1 MALTQAGTK
10 PAVEYPST
18 DGEPMAQNTKQ
29 YRYITTMQGGLAAMF
44 RDRPDVF
51 VAGDLFWYPIEGD
64 NKTRVAPD
72 VMVVFGRP
80 KGDRDSYRQWEE
92 DNIAPQV
99 VFEILSPSNTLT
111 ELLDKSLFYE
121 RYGVQEYYI
130 YDPDGGGLYGFVRDE
145 SGHLRRVAE
154 MRGWVSPLL
163 GVRFELEGG
172 ELVVVRPDGG
182 RFVGYEELA
191 AALEQVCIAVCTQH
205 ALVQPEGARG
215 DLCNRLHIVRHEQD
229 GASLALELADFV
241 VAFLL
246 EPRVADRQHLIYQQD
261 VGVHMRG
268 NGESQPH
275 QHSRRVGAD
284 GRVDV
289 ALQFGELHNRLK
301 AFGDLL
307 AG

>member
-29 YRYITTMQGGLAAMF
+29 YRYITTIQGGLAAMF

-92 DNIAPQV
+92 GGIAPQV

-111 ELLDKSLFYE
+111 ELLDKSLFYANH
-121 RYGVQEYYI
+121 GVQEYYI
-130 YDPDGGGLYGFVRDE
+130 YDPDAGELYGFVRDE

-163 GVRFELEGG
+163 GVRFELAGG
-172 ELVVVRPDGG
+172 ELVVVRPDGE
-182 RFVGYEELA
+182 RFVGYEELV
-191 AALEQVCIAVCTQH
+191 AALEQERLLREQERLLREQERARAEQERLLREQEHQRAEQERLLREQEQQRAERLAQKLRELGVE
-205 ALVQPEGARG
+205 PE
-215 DLCNRLHIVRHEQD
+215 
-229 GASLALELADFV
+229 
-241 VAFLL
+241 
-246 EPRVADRQHLIYQQD
+246 
-261 VGVHMRG
+261 
-268 NGESQPH
+268 
-275 QHSRRVGAD
+275 
-284 GRVDV
+284 
-289 ALQFGELHNRLK
+289 
-301 AFGDLL
+301 
-307 AG
+307 

>member
-10 PAVEYPST
+10 PVVEYPST

-29 YRYITTMQGGLAAMF
+29 YRYITTLQGGLAAMF

-121 RYGVQEYYI
+121 RYGVQEYYV
-130 YDPDGGGLYGFVRDE
+130 YDPDAGELYGFVRDE

-154 MRGWVSPLL
+154 MQGWVSPLL

-172 ELVVVRPDGG
+172 ELVVFRSDGSVLWG
-182 RFVGYEELA
+182 
-191 AALEQVCIAVCTQH
+191 
-205 ALVQPEGARG
+205 
-215 DLCNRLHIVRHEQD
+215 
-229 GASLALELADFV
+229 
-241 VAFLL
+241 
-246 EPRVADRQHLIYQQD
+246 
-261 VGVHMRG
+261 MR
-268 NGESQPH
+268 SWLRRWRRR
-275 QHSRRVGAD
+275 RRVRCRSVCCASKSVREPSRSISVRSRNANAPSG
-284 GRVDV
+284 
-289 ALQFGELHNRLK
+289 
-301 AFGDLL
+301 
-307 AG
+307 

>member
-29 YRYITTMQGGLAAMF
+29 YRYITTIQGGLAAMF

-64 NKTRVAPD
+64 NTTRAAPD

-111 ELLDKSLFYE
+111 ELLDKSLFYA

-130 YDPDGGGLYGFVRDE
+130 YDPDRGELYGFVRDE

-154 MRGWVSPLL
+154 MQGWVSPLL

-191 AALEQVCIAVCTQH
+191 AALEQERLLREQEQQRAERLAQKLRELGVE
-205 ALVQPEGARG
+205 PE
-215 DLCNRLHIVRHEQD
+215 
-229 GASLALELADFV
+229 
-241 VAFLL
+241 
-246 EPRVADRQHLIYQQD
+246 
-261 VGVHMRG
+261 
-268 NGESQPH
+268 
-275 QHSRRVGAD
+275 
-284 GRVDV
+284 
-289 ALQFGELHNRLK
+289 
-301 AFGDLL
+301 
-307 AG
+307 

>member
-1 MALTQAGTK
+1 MALTQAGTQ
-10 PAVEYPST
+10 PTVEYPST

-29 YRYITTMQGGLAAMF
+29 YRYITTIQGGLAAMF

-121 RYGVQEYYI
+121 RYGVQEYYV

-145 SGHLRRVAE
+145 SGHLRRVSE
-154 MRGWVSPLL
+154 MQGWVSPLL
-163 GVRFELEGG
+163 GVRFALEGA

-182 RFVGYEELA
+182 RFVGYEELV
-191 AALEQVCIAVCTQH
+191 AALEQERLLREQEQQRAEQERLLREQEQQRAEQERLLREQEQQRAERLAQRLRELGVE
-205 ALVQPEGARG
+205 PE
-215 DLCNRLHIVRHEQD
+215 
-229 GASLALELADFV
+229 
-241 VAFLL
+241 
-246 EPRVADRQHLIYQQD
+246 
-261 VGVHMRG
+261 
-268 NGESQPH
+268 
-275 QHSRRVGAD
+275 
-284 GRVDV
+284 
-289 ALQFGELHNRLK
+289 
-301 AFGDLL
+301 
-307 AG
+307 

>member
-1 MALTQAGTK
+1 MALTQAGTQ

-29 YRYITTMQGGLAAMF
+29 YRYITTIQGGLAAMF

-92 DNIAPQV
+92 GNIAPQV

-130 YDPDGGGLYGFVRDE
+130 YDPDGGGLYGFVRM
-145 SGHLRRVAE
+145 SRVICVGCLRCVVGSVRCWGCVLRWRAGSWWWCVLMGGVLWGMRSWRRRWSRRRRVRSRSA
-154 MRGWVSPLL
+154 
-163 GVRFELEGG
+163 
-172 ELVVVRPDGG
+172 
-182 RFVGYEELA
+182 Y
-191 AALEQVCIAVCTQH
+191 C
-205 ALVQPEGARG
+205 
-215 DLCNRLHIVRHEQD
+215 
-229 GASLALELADFV
+229 ASRSSNAPSRNANAPSV
-241 VAFLL
+241 W
-246 EPRVADRQHLIYQQD
+246 R
-261 VGVHMRG
+261 
-268 NGESQPH
+268 NGSA
-275 QHSRRVGAD
+275 S
-284 GRVDV
+284 
-289 ALQFGELHNRLK
+289 
-301 AFGDLL
+301 
-307 AG
+307 